1 MNIYRLEQD
10 IQRNKDK
17 SPETYNEISNVT
29 VPLHMFYHKLISGIN
44 QLEKE
49 KYGINH
55 SELDVLSSLKM
66 SENDDYILSPTK
78 LQESLLFSGAAL
90 TKILKKLEEKKY
102 IIRINN
108 KFDKRSKLVQLTNL
122 GRQIHDKAMVDV
134 LNFEEKCLSSLS
146 QKERQTMKDLF
157 VKILKT
163 IN

>member
-1 MNIYRLEQD
+1 MF
-10 IQRNKDK
+10 IQATKK
-17 SPETYNEISNVT
+17 LTT
-29 VPLHMFYHKLISGIN
+29 VFYHKLISGIN

-108 KFDKRSKLVQLTNL
+108 KFDKRSKLVRLTNL